1 MRIPLNAKQL
11 KAEKTQNV
19 MKIAQEFL
27 IADMNAGESASLIAT
42 ICTKMKLKKVIELHV
57 MKK

>member
-1 MRIPLNAKQL
+1 
-11 KAEKTQNV
+11 